1 MRNII
6 LLIVL
11 LISISIM
18 PNAAHANW
26 VVTEFSLINGDID
39 NDNYVGL
46 SDYDIWAACYDT
58 MLGEPGWNAMADLD
72 GNGYIGGTD
81 YDIWAA
87 NYDIMGD

>member
-11 LISISIM
+11 LISISTV

-39 NDNYVGL
+39 NDNYVGG
-46 SDYDIWAACYDT
+46 SDYDIWLGCYGIS
-58 MLGEPGWNAMADLD
+58 LGEPGWNAMADLD
-72 GNGYIGGTD
+72 GDEYIGIFD
-81 YDIWAA
+81 YNIWIT
-87 NYDIMGD
+87 NNDTMGD